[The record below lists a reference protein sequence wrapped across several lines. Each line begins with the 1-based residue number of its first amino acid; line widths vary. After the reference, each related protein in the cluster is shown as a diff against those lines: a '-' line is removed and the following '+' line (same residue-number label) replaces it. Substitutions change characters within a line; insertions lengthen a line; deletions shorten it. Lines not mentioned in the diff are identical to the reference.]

1 MSSPVSLLLVVLS
14 LTAVV
19 AARTT
24 KGAVKSVLWRGRPP
38 RDRSVTVVPAARP
51 VGLAGL
57 TPLRR
62 RVLPPVR
69 TNRLSSHRESAPT
82 PV

>member
-38 RDRSVTVVPAARP
+38 RVR
-51 VGLAGL
+51 
-57 TPLRR
+57 LRD
-62 RVLPPVR
+62 
-69 TNRLSSHRESAPT
+69 
-82 PV
+82 